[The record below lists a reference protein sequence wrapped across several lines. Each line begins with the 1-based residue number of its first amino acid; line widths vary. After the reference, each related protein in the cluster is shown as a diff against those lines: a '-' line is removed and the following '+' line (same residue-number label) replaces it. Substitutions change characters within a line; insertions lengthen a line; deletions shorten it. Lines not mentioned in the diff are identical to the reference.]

1 MRLVGG
7 DEPVREEDTPLR
19 DCERRIRTEAAHG
32 LLRED
37 ELPEDETGGGDVSRK
52 GSRLANCEVA
62 AGIGR
67 PADPEALTCINSADI
82 EIVARVGPGGDRD
95 KLGLDE

>member
-1 MRLVGG
+1 LWQ
-7 DEPVREEDTPLR
+7 
-19 DCERRIRTEAAHG
+19 
-32 LLRED
+32 D

-52 GSRLANCEVA
+52 GSRLANCEMA

-67 PADPEALTCINSADI
+67 PADPEALACINSGDI
-82 EIVARVGPGGDRD
+82 EIVARAGAGGDSD